1 MKRRLLEIGRLRYG
15 KKLHRV
21 STITVKGFDLAK
33 KLHLCIFPTYVHKA
47 SKVWWASFPN
57 GLFLPSLFLFRKML
71 TKLLHE
77 LSAQNV
83 ALVAVSKTH
92 PPERILEIYHQGQRI
107 FGENRAQEM
116 LEKQATLPA
125 DIEWHLIGHLQTN
138 KVKLIAPFV
147 RMIHSV
153 DSLRLLEEIDKQAAK
168 AGRTIDCLLQFHIA
182 QEETKFGLDEAE
194 ARALLSSE
202 VFRRMKNVRICGVM
216 GMATFTDDETQ
227 VRREFRHLKTI
238 FEKLKQEFFSE
249 NPHFREISMGMSGD
263 WRIAVEEG
271 STMVRVGSLIFGE
284 R

>member
-1 MKRRLLEIGRLRYG
+1 
-15 KKLHRV
+15 
-21 STITVKGFDLAK
+21 
-33 KLHLCIFPTYVHKA
+33 
-47 SKVWWASFPN
+47 
-57 GLFLPSLFLFRKML
+57 ML

-83 ALVAVSKTH
+83 TLVAVSKTH
-92 PPERILEIYHQGQRI
+92 PPERILEIHQQGQRI

-116 LEKQATLPA
+116 LEKQAALPA

-168 AGRTIDCLLQFHIA
+168 AERTIDCLLQFHIA

-194 ARALLSSE
+194 ARAILSSDT
-202 VFRRMKNVRICGVM
+202 FRQMKNVRICGVM
-216 GMATFTDDETQ
+216 GMATFTDDEAQ
-227 VRREFRHLKTI
+227 VRREFRSLKTI
-238 FEKLKQEFFSE
+238 FEKLKHDFFPE

-263 WRIAVEEG
+263 WHIAVEEG

-284 R
+284 RG